1 MKTDHGSTSVPPLPK
16 DVAAAFDGYPKPA
29 RRPLLKLRELIHL
42 AALDADATGGITET
56 LKWGQPSYLP
66 KRSRVGTTV
75 RLGTLKTAPES
86 PALFVHCQTRLI
98 ETFRQHYPDTFI
110 YEGNRALLLRGD
122 DPLPE
127 AEIRHCVSLALTYHL
142 WK

>member
-1 MKTDHGSTSVPPLPK
+1 MENSIVI
-16 DVAAAFDGYPKPA
+16 
-29 RRPLLKLRELIHL
+29 RPLFDAHADDIRDRFVRLRDLIL
-42 AALDADATGGITET
+42 PVGENLEATGGITET

-66 KRSRVGTTV
+66 KRPRVGTTV
-75 RLGTLKTAPES
+75 RLGTLKSAPES

-98 ETFRQHYPDTFI
+98 ETFRRHYPDTFI